1 MMPHLSVRRSGR
13 PGRRG
18 HSLRATPLLLG
29 LLLVPGPLAP
39 LPLVAQT
46 DDPRPVLAVTA
57 YENDTGEA
65 RYDNLG
71 RALASMMISDLSVLD
86 GIRLV
91 ERVRIEEV
99 TRELDLQQSGY
110 VDPETAVT
118 LGMIIGAEWV
128 VTGAFFTADPEMR
141 LDTRIASVET
151 GEIVTA
157 AEVTGRTESL
167 FDLQQRLS
175 DRVIEGIE
183 IILTDEERERLRARQ
198 EANRIDDLETML
210 RFSEA
215 LCLVDHGAWTEAA
228 EVLAEVQARAPGSV
242 IVGATLGLI
251 RQGVEEEATARLRSE
266 ANRRLGGLL
275 GRGGARAERSTRPG
289 RCR

>member
-1 MMPHLSVRRSGR
+1 V
-13 PGRRG
+13 
-18 HSLRATPLLLG
+18 LLFALA
-29 LLLVPGPLAP
+29 LAP
-39 LPLVAQT
+39 LPLAAQA
-46 DDPRPVLAVTA
+46 DDRRPVLAVTQ
-57 YENDTGEA
+57 YQNDTGES

-91 ERVRIEEV
+91 ERVRIDDV

-118 LGMIIGAEWV
+118 VGMILGAEWV
-128 VTGAFFTADPEMR
+128 VTGAFFTADPEVR
-141 LDTRIASVET
+141 LDTRIASVES

-157 AEVTGRTESL
+157 AEVVGQAESL

-175 DRVIEGIE
+175 TQVIEGIE
-183 IILTDEERERLRARQ
+183 LALTDEEEARLRARQ
-198 EANRIDDLETML
+198 EANRIDDLETMV
-210 RFSEA
+210 RFAEA
-215 LCLVDHGAWTEAA
+215 LCLVDHGAYTDAA
-228 EVLAEVQARAPGSV
+228 EVLADVRSRAPGSALV
-242 IVGATLGLI
+242 RATLGAI
-251 RQGVEEEATARLRSE
+251 REGVEEEAAARLRSE

-275 GRGGARAERSTRPG
+275 GRGGGRSERSTRPA